1 MDTFIRV
8 SVIYQKVRG
17 RGKNSTPFSN
27 RGLKFLK
34 LIILYGDSHM
44 SILVQ
49 SSGKYVCLLRHTVNQ
64 MTNEIVLKARELKEL
79 CLKQY
84 VESPHTSWDVDI
96 NDETSDEWMYLTVS
110 FGCDQSVF
118 KLFDGL
124 LAMCTYRS
132 VEEEVK
138 IICLET
144 ILEIVKIKHQK
155 ILDHAESMKA
165 KFNKTA

>member
-1 MDTFIRV
+1 M
-8 SVIYQKVRG
+8 
-17 RGKNSTPFSN
+17 
-27 RGLKFLK
+27 
-34 LIILYGDSHM
+34 
-44 SILVQ
+44 
-49 SSGKYVCLLRHTVNQ
+49 
-64 MTNEIVLKARELKEL
+64 NEIVQKARELKEL

-110 FGCDQSVF
+110 FGSDQSVF

-124 LAMCTYRS
+124 LAMCAYKS
-132 VEEEVK
+132 DADEVR

-155 ILDHAESMKA
+155 NLEHIESMKA